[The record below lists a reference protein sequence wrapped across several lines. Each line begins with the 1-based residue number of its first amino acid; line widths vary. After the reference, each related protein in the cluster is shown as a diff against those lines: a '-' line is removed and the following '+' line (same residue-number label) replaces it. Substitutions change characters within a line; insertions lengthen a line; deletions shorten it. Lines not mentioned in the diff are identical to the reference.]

1 MKKFISASLLSANLL
16 RLEEEVKLLEKAG
29 VDFLH
34 IDVMDG
40 VFVPNITFGPWLVKA
55 LRKITALPLDVHL
68 MIERPENYINDFIS
82 AGADLI
88 TIHPQTC
95 RHLHR
100 TLEQIKSLGGK
111 AGIALLPTDWPN
123 SIRYALDILDMVLVM
138 SVNPGFGG
146 QKFIDNQLA
155 KINILSNML
164 NKDTLLGVD
173 GGINQHTASLASQAG
188 ANVFVS
194 GSYLYESSNV
204 PAQLEKLRSAIK

>member
-1 MKKFISASLLSANLL
+1 MKKIISASLLSANLL

-29 VDFLH
+29 ADFLH

-40 VFVPNITFGPWLVKA
+40 VFVPNITFGSWLVKA
-55 LRKITALPLDVHL
+55 LRKITTLPLDVHL

-95 RHLHR
+95 THLHR
-100 TLEQIKSLGGK
+100 ALEQIKSLGSK
-111 AGIALLPTDWPN
+111 ACVALLPTDSPS
-123 SIRYALDILDMVLVM
+123 SIRYVLDMLDMVLVM

-155 KINILSNML
+155 KINILSNIL

-188 ANVFVS
+188 ANLFVS
-194 GSYLYESSNV
+194 GSYLYENKNIA
-204 PAQLEKLRSAIK
+204 AQLEKLRAAI

>member
-40 VFVPNITFGPWLVKA
+40 VFVPNITFGPCLVGSEMCI
-55 LRKITALPLDVHL
+55 RDRPLDVHL

-95 RHLHR
+95 KHLHR
-100 TLEQIKSLGGK
+100 TLEQIKGSGSK
-111 AGIALLPTDWPN
+111 ASVALLPTDSPS
-123 SIRYALDILDMVLVM
+123 SIRYVLDMLDMVLVM

-164 NKDTLLGVD
+164 KKDTLLGVD
-173 GGINQHTASLASQAG
+173 GGINQHTAGLASQAG

-194 GSYLYESSNV
+194 GSYLYETRNI